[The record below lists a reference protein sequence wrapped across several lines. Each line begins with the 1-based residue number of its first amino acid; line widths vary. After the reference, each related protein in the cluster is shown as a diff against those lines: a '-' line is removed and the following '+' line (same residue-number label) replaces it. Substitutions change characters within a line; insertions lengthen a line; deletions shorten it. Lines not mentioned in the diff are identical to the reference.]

1 VTKIPILFIFLA
13 PSQYGG
19 HGRPE
24 MLTLEGRA
32 GRQPELLLH
41 LERVNTRVWCLPD
54 LRFLIPKAY
63 VYLKFRQVWPFS
75 LLKNGEKCPNI
86 PCKSVAK

>member
-1 VTKIPILFIFLA
+1 
-13 PSQYGG
+13 
-19 HGRPE
+19 

-63 VYLKFRQVWPFS
+63 VYLKFRQVW
-75 LLKNGEKCPNI
+75 GNI
-86 PCKSVAK
+86 SSYTL